1 MKEQPELTIVEV
13 PIDELTPYENNAN
26 IHTNEQID
34 QIAASIEE
42 FGFCDPIGIWEDADG
57 SKVIVEGHGRALAAK
72 RLGLDKVPVIYL
84 NALSDD
90 QRRAYTHVHNQLT
103 RNSSFD
109 FEILDRDI
117 TELDFDWDDFGFDVL
132 ALADSG
138 EHEEPYLDDE
148 PVSREEIDAY
158 AEAADEELKSY
169 NIIISCMDE
178 TEVDGIRKLLGL
190 PDGARPQRF
199 YRAAELLS

>member
-13 PIDELTPYENNAN
+13 PVDELTPYENNAN
-26 IHTNEQID
+26 IHTNEQIG

-148 PVSREEIDAY
+148 PVSREEIDTY

-199 YRAAELLS
+199 YRATELLS